1 MKFYLVAGEASGDL
15 HASNL
20 IQALRRLL
28 PDALFRGI
36 GGDRMQEQGME
47 LFRHFRDTAFMG
59 FVEVVRHLP
68 QIIQAMAACKRD
80 IERWRPDVLI
90 LVDYPG
96 FNLRIARWAKQ
107 QGYRVH
113 YYISPQVWAWKP
125 SRVYGI
131 RRSVDLMMVIL
142 PFEEAFYRS
151 RKVPVHYV
159 GHPLLDA
166 LEAHQGNAD
175 AEKTAEDN
183 LLVLMP
189 GSRRQEIASM
199 LPAMLE
205 ATADFAAFRRAIA
218 GIGALGTKV
227 YLPYLKGHEDV
238 ELVWDQ
244 TYALLAKA
252 TAAVVTSGTATL
264 EAALFSVPQVVCY
277 KGSMLSYTVA
287 RWLVRVPYIS
297 LVNLLLQ
304 EPLVPELIQR
314 QMTARNIRDRL
325 QTLLFDEPTR
335 QRQLQGYARLR
346 AVLGEKGASQRAAH
360 LIIEHMQ

>member
-20 IQALRRLL
+20 IKALRRLV

-68 QIIQAMAACKRD
+68 QIMQALAACKRD
-80 IERWRPDVLI
+80 IEQWRPDVLI

-107 QGYRVH
+107 HGYRVH
-113 YYISPQVWAWKP
+113 YYISPQVWAWNP

-151 RKVPVHYV
+151 RKVMAHYV

-166 LEAHQGNAD
+166 LEAQGQLAAKSIAD
-175 AEKTAEDN
+175 DN

-189 GSRRQEIASM
+189 GSRRQEIALM
-199 LPAMLE
+199 LPAMLK
-205 ATADFAAFRRAIA
+205 ATADFAGFRRVIA

-227 YLPYLKGHEDV
+227 YLPYLKDHANV

-264 EAALFSVPQVVCY
+264 EAALFCVPQVVCY
-277 KGSMLSYTVA
+277 KGSMLSYTLA

-314 QMTARNIRDRL
+314 HMTARNIRDRL
-325 QTLLFDEPTR
+325 HTLLFDEPAR
-335 QRQLQGYARLR
+335 QRQLQGYTRLR

-360 LIIEHMQ
+360 LIIEHMK